1 MQETI
6 SISKL
11 QSVEGRVVIVTGAG
25 QGLGRYYAKGLAMA
39 GSIPVVAD
47 IDEAK
52 VKSVVREV
60 EDLGKKAV
68 GIQVDVS
75 DPSAVERMAQVAED
89 ALGRI
94 DGIINNAAISSTLK
108 MRPFDQIP
116 YEEWCRVIDVNVTG
130 VMLCCKAVLP
140 FMKRSGWGRI
150 INISSGTVTVGQANY
165 MHYTTSKAAIIGLTR
180 SMAREVGGA
189 GITVN
194 AILPGATF
202 TEVSRETVSAEMK
215 KALPA
220 MQCIPRLEL
229 PEDLL
234 GTVLFLL
241 SEGAAFITGQSIAVD
256 GGLTHR

>member
-1 MQETI
+1 
-6 SISKL
+6 
-11 QSVEGRVVIVTGAG
+11 
-25 QGLGRYYAKGLAMA
+25 
-39 GSIPVVAD
+39 
-47 IDEAK
+47 
-52 VKSVVREV
+52 
-60 EDLGKKAV
+60 
-68 GIQVDVS
+68 
-75 DPSAVERMAQVAED
+75 
-89 ALGRI
+89 
-94 DGIINNAAISSTLK
+94 
-108 MRPFDQIP
+108 
-116 YEEWCRVIDVNVTG
+116 
-130 VMLCCKAVLP
+130 
-140 FMKRSGWGRI
+140 
-150 INISSGTVTVGQANY
+150 

-202 TEVSRETVSAEMK
+202 TEVSRETVSDEMK